1 MTCAGS
7 ISGPGGLGPSILKT
21 NTEPLKR
28 YVLGKLGH
36 PNIKVEL
43 TDGQLEDIIRVSG
56 DFIAMY
62 FPREQKVAT
71 FYTIPLQAT
80 YPMPDNAWW
89 IEEVSWDPFVGNFND
104 IFGVGQYLLNSGGF
118 FGPNTMILD
127 YHMVQAYRKHS
138 AKILGVEGR
147 WEVIGEVDAP
157 ITDDALSASYQ
168 KIRLI
173 PTPKAAFP
181 VVVIYLPCINHF
193 RSPQARKLT
202 YDYVEAE
209 ARIALG
215 MARRKIQGVPTPD
228 GGTLTYDGESLV
240 AEGTELKEKTLQE
253 AIFQGEPLGI
263 IAI

>member
-7 ISGPGGLGPSILKT
+7 ITGPGGVGPSILKT

-28 YVLGKLGH
+28 YVLGKLGY
-36 PNIKVEL
+36 PNIKVEI

-62 FPREQKVAT
+62 FPREQKIGQ

-80 YPMPDNAWW
+80 YPMPDDAWW
-89 IEEVSWDPFVGNFND
+89 IEEVSWDPYTAKVDD
-104 IFGVGQYLLNSGGF
+104 IFGADYYLLNYGNF
-118 FGPNTMILD
+118 VGPNSMVLD
-127 YHMVQAYRKHS
+127 YHMLQSYRRHS

-147 WEVIGEVDAP
+147 WEVIGEVEGNVVGDQLDA
-157 ITDDALSASYQ
+157 AQ
-168 KIRLI
+168 QRIRLI

-181 VVVIYLPCINHF
+181 VVVVYLPCINNF
-193 RSPQARKLT
+193 RSPQARKLA

-209 ARIALG
+209 ARIAVG

-240 AEGTELKEKTLQE
+240 KEGEELKEKTLEQ
-253 AIFQGEPLGI
+253 ALLQGEPLGI
-263 IAI
+263 IAT